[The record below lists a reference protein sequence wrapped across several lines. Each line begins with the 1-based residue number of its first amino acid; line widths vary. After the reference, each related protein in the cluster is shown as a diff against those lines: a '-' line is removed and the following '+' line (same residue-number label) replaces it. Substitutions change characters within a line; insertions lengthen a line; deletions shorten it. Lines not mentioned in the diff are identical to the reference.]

1 MFSCSSFL
9 FFSSLLTTQ
18 IHMVPTN
25 HYRHVWHVINVQ
37 EFCWNTSELL
47 QFRCLYGKIIYQWC
61 KQVQTRDKRDL
72 ILDVIQNSLNF
83 DHLDSGK
90 EGRRINN
97 VCNCV
102 GAKLKENHSLT
113 ALYCNLYWT
122 GTWMLCLYMN
132 TETLITNRSRKRS
145 VLLNK
150 KIPKIQKI

>member
-1 MFSCSSFL
+1 METMPPTLPQYDCECFHAAV
-9 FFSSLLTTQ
+9 FFSSLLTSQ

-47 QFRCLYGKIIYQWC
+47 QFRCLYDKIIYQWC
-61 KQVQTRDKRDL
+61 KQVQTREKCNL
-72 ILDVIQNSLNF
+72 IFDIIQNSLSS
-83 DHLDSGK
+83 DSPLDSGK

-102 GAKLKENHSLT
+102 GAKLKENHALT

-122 GTWMLCLYMN
+122 GTWILCLYMN
-132 TETLITNRSRKRS
+132 TETLVTNRSS
-145 VLLNK
+145 
-150 KIPKIQKI
+150 